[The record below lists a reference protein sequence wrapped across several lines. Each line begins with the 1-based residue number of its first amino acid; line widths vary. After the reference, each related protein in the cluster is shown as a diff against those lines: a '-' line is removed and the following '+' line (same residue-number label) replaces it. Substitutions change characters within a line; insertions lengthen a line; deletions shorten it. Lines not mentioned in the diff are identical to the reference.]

1 MAVGEISYAYTPAGW
16 NQSRFLELGGFSV
29 VFLNY
34 NKAAFIEKAVAAAL
48 DQDFPLLEMFFM
60 DDASTDGSG
69 DVMEAL
75 VRQYRGRH
83 KVTVVRNTENQHI
96 TGQWNIVGR
105 LATGTWLGMF
115 CADDIA
121 FPDRV
126 SQTREVIARHPGL
139 LGLSTS
145 GIEANYITG
154 CRTREIGAGI
164 DPFSIDAQASTAEL
178 ARKWLVVVGA
188 TAFWHRSLFDAPLPK
203 GPMDDEIIFYR
214 LLARRQSREG
224 AVYRF
229 ASDVRTVT
237 YAIGT
242 GISTEGRA
250 RATETDSKYSLWVK
264 QVRAQRHQNQVY
276 VRTWRG
282 VVDSPDYAAAS
293 ADMRGYARLRLWL
306 ARIVAGN
313 TGSRLLMA
321 PGLLVEL
328 LRPGMGGAMK
338 LRVLRLWLKK
348 LVHEFLGLHVAALRE
363 AFRR

>member
-1 MAVGEISYAYTPAGW
+1 MESGNITYEYLPPTWSQEKFAS
-16 NQSRFLELGGFSV
+16 LGGYTV

-69 DVMEAL
+69 DVMERL

-83 KVTVVRNTENQHI
+83 KVTVVRNTVNQHI

-126 SQTREVIARHPGL
+126 SRTREVIARHPGL

-164 DPFSIDAQASTAEL
+164 EPFSIDAQASTAEL

-229 ASDVRTVT
+229 ASDVKTVT

-250 RATETDSKYSLWVK
+250 RTTETDSKYSLWVK
-264 QVRAQRHQNQVY
+264 QARAHRHQNQVY
-276 VRTWRG
+276 LRTWRG

-293 ADMRGYARLRLWL
+293 ADMRGYARMRLWQ

-313 TGSRLLMA
+313 TGARLLMV
-321 PGLLVEL
+321 PGLLAEM
-328 LRPGMGGAMK
+328 LRPGLDGGAK
-338 LRVLRLWLKK
+338 RRILRLWAKK
-348 LVHEFLGLHVAALRE
+348 FALEFLGLHVAALRE